1 MCVYYI
7 CAYLFARIVF
17 ARISLRIL
25 YVHVL
30 YLRVLYVRVLYLR
43 VLVCARKIVVS
54 SLNYQPPSPPVY
66 NKISPQKLP
75 VRRIDGII
83 QQILMGGKM
92 QLIPNYLEGSFLV
105 GENGAFAFPR
115 YFVL

>member
-1 MCVYYI
+1 M
-7 CAYLFARIVF
+7 R
-17 ARISLRIL
+17 
-25 YVHVL
+25 VL
-30 YLRVLYVRVLYLR
+30 YLRVLYVHVLYVHVLYLH

-75 VRRIDGII
+75 LRRIDGII

-92 QLIPNYLEGSFLV
+92 QLIPKYLEGSFLV
-105 GENGAFAFPR
+105 GENGAFALLMNI
-115 YFVL
+115 VL